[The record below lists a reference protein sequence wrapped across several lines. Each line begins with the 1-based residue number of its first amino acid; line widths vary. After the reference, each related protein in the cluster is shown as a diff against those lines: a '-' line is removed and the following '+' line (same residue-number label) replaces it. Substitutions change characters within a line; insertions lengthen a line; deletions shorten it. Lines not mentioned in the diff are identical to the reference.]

1 MLDAVHAACREAG
14 LRPGRNM
21 MSYAGTSGDLDVEVG
36 VLCADNVVT
45 TSAGANVVR
54 STLPGGLVAR
64 MLHVGPY
71 ERLGEAHAALDA
83 WSAANG
89 HRLSGVRWEIYGH
102 WRDGA
107 PPEVDV
113 VALLD
118 A

>member
-1 MLDAVHAACREAG
+1 MR
-14 LRPGRNM
+14 
-21 MSYAGTSGDLDVEVG
+21 YAGTSDGLDVEVG
-36 VLCADNVVT
+36 VLSDDDGAT
-45 TSAGANVVR
+45 GTAGGNVVR
-54 STLPGGLVAR
+54 SNLPGGLVAR

-71 ERLGEAHAALDA
+71 ERLGETHATLDA
-83 WSAANG
+83 WCAENG

-102 WRDGA
+102 WRDDA